1 MRRGAASCRGV
12 LSSCPG
18 RRRAS
23 RALLGALTPS
33 RPGLPNAAGD
43 VHVNTAS
50 GVQRA
55 AARVV
60 ARMPGAGRTF
70 VTLSGPRPASAPAVS
85 SVRWERTGP
94 GVRCP
99 GDRCPVS
106 SVAVRASGVN
116 LQRQCVPRP
125 LGTDQEVLARGGV
138 TAATG
143 EDGWSR
149 RGRPAVSATALSSA
163 RVRAWRSSLAQ
174 PVLPARRRPRPQP
187 GRRRRLRAAAR
198 RARLADQGSA
208 SCARIARQDGGGV
221 ARLEAA
227 TTLRGHRERP
237 GPSRLVSES
246 L

>member
-1 MRRGAASCRGV
+1 
-12 LSSCPG
+12 
-18 RRRAS
+18 
-23 RALLGALTPS
+23 
-33 RPGLPNAAGD
+33 
-43 VHVNTAS
+43 
-50 GVQRA
+50 
-55 AARVV
+55 
-60 ARMPGAGRTF
+60 MPGAGRTF

-106 SVAVRASGVN
+106 SVGVRASGVN

-125 LGTDQEVLARGGV
+125 LCTDQEVLARGGV

-174 PVLPARRRPRPQP
+174 AVLPARRRPRPRP